1 MNKRIFIVLVGIVL
15 ISGISISVF
24 SYNKEQKRPPE
35 KEKTPEYV
43 SMAEGDI
50 VWNKTF
56 SGSLNSSA
64 DSIQQTSD
72 GGYIVAGE
80 IYSLSAGGY
89 DVCVLRLDSRG
100 NLLWDKKF
108 GEFEKDE
115 RVADVQQTI
124 DGGYILAGM
133 EKRTIVPGQTESK
146 GGEEHACVWKLDA
159 NGNLLWDKKFGGS
172 RHDRFRGI
180 RQISDGAYVVAGTTT
195 SKGAGAGDVRI
206 MKLDPKG
213 NIIWD
218 KVYGGKGNDWAFSLA
233 LTSDDGYAVTGY
245 TTSKGAGS
253 MDIWVLKL
261 DANGNLLWDKTFG
274 GKGRDD
280 AFSIHQT
287 SDKGYIVAGWTES
300 KGAGKRNMW
309 ILKLD
314 SNGNLLWD
322 KVFGDKGTNS
332 AIFIQQTS
340 DDGYIA
346 VGYSCW
352 KDSNC
357 SGRVLRLDNNGNLL
371 WDKTF
376 NNACS
381 NCIQQTLD
389 GDYIVSGQLCGG
401 RVGAATWILKLKG
414 K

>member
-1 MNKRIFIVLVGIVL
+1 
-15 ISGISISVF
+15 
-24 SYNKEQKRPPE
+24 
-35 KEKTPEYV
+35 
-43 SMAEGDI
+43 
-50 VWNKTF
+50 
-56 SGSLNSSA
+56 
-64 DSIQQTSD
+64 
-72 GGYIVAGE
+72 
-80 IYSLSAGGY
+80 
-89 DVCVLRLDSRG
+89 
-100 NLLWDKKF
+100 
-108 GEFEKDE
+108 
-115 RVADVQQTI
+115 
-124 DGGYILAGM
+124 M
-133 EKRTIVPGQTESK
+133 EKRTVVPGQTESK
-146 GGEEHACVWKLDA
+146 KGKEHARVWKLDSK
-159 NGNLLWDKKFGGS
+159 GNLLWEKKFGGS

-180 RQISDGAYVVAGTTT
+180 RQTSDGRYVVAGTTT

-206 MKLDPKG
+206 MKLNTKG

-233 LTSDDGYAVTGY
+233 LTSDEGYVVTGY
-245 TTSKGAGS
+245 TKSKGAGS

-261 DANGNLLWDKTFG
+261 DVNGDLLWDKTFG

-371 WDKTF
+371 WNKTF

-401 RVGAATWILKLKG
+401 NVGAATWILKLKG